1 MSGWGF
7 DDLRTGSETIH
18 EFGGLETGTEPVSD
32 VGTEPVLSHF
42 LGDFLDSSFDN
53 LDRVADVVS
62 DEEPKTP
69 SEPIQPTIDQIP

>member
-1 MSGWGF
+1 M
-7 DDLRTGSETIH
+7 
-18 EFGGLETGTEPVSD
+18 
-32 VGTEPVLSHF
+32 LSHF